1 MNKKEECSSTFCVWL
16 SVSARHS
23 TRRYIL
29 RWSRQIIILELPL
42 VCSVVQIECVRSFG
56 SCRKLSIYLSGQECV
71 FKTNLIAHLLTKC
84 AHTHALCFDLN
95 HVRLHARL
103 LTKDMKQMERNI
115 LDPSTEHGGNKG
127 GCVLLVQRTSVYN

>member
-1 MNKKEECSSTFCVWL
+1 MFLHVLCLVVCVRSALDSTIYSSM
-16 SVSARHS
+16 VSSNH
-23 TRRYIL
+23 Y
-29 RWSRQIIILELPL
+29 SRVAPCLFS
-42 VCSVVQIECVRSFG
+42 CANRVRSFG

-103 LTKDMKQMERNI
+103 LTEDMKQMERNI